1 MPETRQTQ
9 RPTLRGDGYDLPP
22 IVEVETLRQAAP
34 TAAAA
39 ASPKGEERL
48 PIFWRIFGSTLLS
61 IAALVAITLY
71 QQINSSLN
79 EIRSDLSHLNE
90 SQSDAVKKDEF
101 NSRILALVNN
111 LNDLK
116 AATKVVGDCS
126 EERSAMLDRRLRDSD
141 GERKEL
147 ARELQRLRER
157 LAVVEGRQATPAAE
171 RSLR

>member
-1 MPETRQTQ
+1 MADTRQTQ
-9 RPTLRGDGYDLPP
+9 RPTLRGDGYDLPATLD
-22 IVEVETLRQAAP
+22 VETLRQAAP

-39 ASPKGEERL
+39 GSPKGEERL
-48 PIFWRIFGSTLLS
+48 PIFWRIFGSTVLS

-71 QQINSSLN
+71 QQVNSSLN

-90 SQSDAVKKDEF
+90 NQGDAVKKDEF

-116 AATKVVGDCS
+116 AANKVVGDCG
-126 EERSAMLDRRLRDSD
+126 EERSAMLERRLRDSD

-147 ARELQRLRER
+147 ARELHRLRER

-171 RSLR
+171 RSLK